1 MSDRTRKVQ
10 ELFDLTGRTAIVTGG
25 GTHLGTAF
33 TEALCDLGAKV
44 YIASRRAGLCQEV
57 AEGLRGRGM
66 DVTGTGCD
74 VTDESQVDALVQRV
88 IDENDRLDIAV
99 CNAGGS
105 FTTSYPP
112 DADIDEFRRT
122 LEINLTGTYI
132 TAQSAGRAM
141 IPAKRGSIITLG
153 SIGATLSMDP
163 RIYNAE
169 FRRSGPP
176 YLAAKGGVLNLTR
189 AFAAEFG
196 QYGITA
202 NCISPGQIPKGAV
215 NPDQTETFRNMIPL
229 QRTGL
234 SEDLKGTVALLASDA
249 GTWITGQEFRV
260 DGGWSIW

>member
-1 MSDRTRKVQ
+1 MTRTVQ
-10 ELFDLTGRTAIVTGG
+10 QLFDLTGRTAIVTGG

-33 TEALCDLGAKV
+33 TEALGDLGAKV
-44 YIASRRAGLCQEV
+44 YIASRRAELCEQV
-57 AEGLRGRGM
+57 AAELTGRGY
-66 DVTGTGCD
+66 DVVGLGCD
-74 VTDESQVDALVQRV
+74 VTDEAQVDALVERV
-88 IDENDRLDIAV
+88 MNDTGRLDIAV

-122 LEINLTGTYI
+122 LELNLTGTYI

-141 IPAKRGSIITLG
+141 IPARRGSIITLG
-153 SIGATLSMDP
+153 SIGATLVMDP
-163 RIYNAE
+163 RIYNE
-169 FRRSGPP
+169 DFNRSGPP

-196 QYGITA
+196 EYGITA
-202 NCISPGQIPKGAV
+202 NCISPGQIPRDTT
-215 NPDQTETFRNMIPL
+215 NPDQIETFRKMNAL
-229 QRTGL
+229 HRTGL

-249 GTWITGQEFRV
+249 GAWITGQEFRV